1 MTATRKILVLLLT
14 LGMLASTAA
23 CGRKGGLEPPP
34 DSTYP
39 REYPTQ

>member
-1 MTATRKILVLLLT
+1 MTAFRKALVLILA
-14 LGMLASTAA
+14 LGVLASTAA
-23 CGRKGGLEPPP
+23 CGRKSALEPPP